1 MEFKQIRMWP
11 IVVWLIVLG
20 LSSGY
25 INMLPGKSLN
35 YFISYV
41 ALQFVITFMLYGI
54 RMKNYRVYLLLISEG
69 MMFLVWTA
77 GSANVIYILGLLPI
91 VFVDLWLRR
100 QENVY
105 ATWLVISILAGIGFY
120 FLTTNY
126 SLVNVMVIFD
136 AIILFT
142 ALLFYFTRITSKII
156 ASEKQNRFL
165 VKQMESVYSQMENMV
180 SMRERERYAQNLHDS
195 VTQDLI
201 AIKLKLELLDRRF
214 DATLATQQSITDLL
228 DFTQRSVE
236 KAHQQ
241 ISDMKTDVTNTNY
254 HSVDIISDIVARF
267 ELEYKISINS
277 AIEDVILSNHLGVN
291 LSSILNELL
300 TNVVRH
306 SYSPNAVVL
315 FKKSDYGYDL
325 SVIDFGVGMAAN
337 IEKDGHYGLQGVS
350 DRVKGLN
357 GLITINSDANEG
369 TTVNISLPKGVF
381 E

>member
-1 MEFKQIRMWP
+1 
-11 IVVWLIVLG
+11 
-20 LSSGY
+20 
-25 INMLPGKSLN
+25 MLPGKSLN

-105 ATWLVISILAGIGFY
+105 STWLVISILAGIGFY

-291 LSSILNELL
+291 LSNILNELL